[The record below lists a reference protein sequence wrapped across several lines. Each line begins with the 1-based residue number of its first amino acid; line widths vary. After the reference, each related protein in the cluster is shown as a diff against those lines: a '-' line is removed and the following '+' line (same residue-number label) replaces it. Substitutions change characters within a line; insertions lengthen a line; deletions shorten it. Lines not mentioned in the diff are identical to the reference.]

1 MMEFFVDLDN
11 VKAKEKTY
19 LTHNYHPYPAKYIPQ
34 IPAGIMEKYLLEKD
48 ALVLDPFAGSGTT
61 LVEAIVHGHKAIGVD
76 SNPIS
81 VLISK
86 AKTTPLNFEE
96 RASVSNLLDELSDL
110 IILNNIEVELPE
122 FKNRDHWFQ
131 KNMLIELTVIKN
143 LVNKIKNDTV
153 KNFLLCGLSSI
164 VVKCSNQENDTR
176 YAAKN
181 KNLEDGYAYKEFVK
195 KINDMLNRN
204 IELSKIIQG
213 ETFVKQA
220 SSTNLDFIE
229 NDTVDIVITSPPY
242 LNSYDY
248 YLYHKLRMFILDLD
262 HKEAQNVEI
271 GSRNKHSDHSL
282 GPEVYFES
290 MRQVGLELYRV
301 MKYGGKCII
310 VVGDSIVNKQLID
323 MSIEYNKIFKDIGFD
338 VIESFA
344 FDQRKYTTAFIKK
357 STDLSKKTHIL
368 VYQK

>member
-1 MMEFFVDLDN
+1 MEFFVDLDN
-11 VKAKEKTY
+11 IKAREKTY

-34 IPAGIMEKYLLEKD
+34 IPAGIMEKYVLDKG
-48 ALVLDPFAGSGTT
+48 AVVLDPFAGSGTT
-61 LVEAIVHGHKAIGVD
+61 LVEAIVHGHNAIGVD

-86 AKTTPLNFEE
+86 AKSTPLNFEE
-96 RASVSNLLDELSDL
+96 RASVLNLLDELSHL
-110 IILNNIEVELPE
+110 INLNNPEVELPE

-131 KNMLIELTVIKN
+131 RNMLVELVVIKN
-143 LVNKIKNDTV
+143 LINKIENENV
-153 KNFLLCGLSSI
+153 KNFLLCGLSAI
-164 VVKCSNQENDTR
+164 IVKCSNQENDTR

-181 KNLEDGYAYKEFVK
+181 KELEDGYAYKEFTK
-195 KINDMLNRN
+195 KINDMLKRN
-204 IELSKIIQG
+204 IELAKVIQG
-213 ETFVKQA
+213 KSFVKQA
-220 SSTNLDFIE
+220 SSTNLNFIE
-229 NDTVDIVITSPPY
+229 NDSVDIVITSPPY

-290 MRQVGLELYRV
+290 MRLVGSELFRA
-301 MKYGGKCII
+301 MKPKGKCII

-323 MSIEYNKIFKDIGFD
+323 MSVEYNNIFKDIGFK
-338 VIESFA
+338 VIESFS

-357 STDLSKKTHIL
+357 STDLSKRTHVL

>member
-1 MMEFFVDLDN
+1 MEFFVDLDK
-11 VKAKEKTY
+11 VKTKEKTY

-34 IPAGIMEKYLLEKD
+34 IPSGIMDRYILEKN
-48 ALVLDPFAGSGTT
+48 AVVLDPFAGSGTT
-61 LVEAIVHGHKAIGVD
+61 LVEALVHGHKAIGVD

-86 AKTTPLNFEE
+86 AKSTPLNFEE
-96 RASVSNLLDELSDL
+96 RAKVSNLLDELSDL
-110 IILNNIEVELPE
+110 IILNNLEVELPE

-131 KNMLIELTVIKN
+131 RNMLVELTVIKN
-143 LVNKIKNDTV
+143 LINKIGNENV

-164 VVKCSNQENDTR
+164 IVKCSNQENDTR

-181 KNLEDGYAYKEFVK
+181 KNLQDGYAYNEFIK
-195 KINDMLNRN
+195 KINDMLKRN
-204 IELSKIIQG
+204 IELAKIIQG
-213 ETFVKQA
+213 ESIIKQA

-248 YLYHKLRMFILDLD
+248 YLYHKLRMFLLDLD
-262 HKEAQNVEI
+262 HKEAQNAEI

-290 MRQVGLELYRV
+290 IRLVGSELFRV
-301 MKYGGKCII
+301 MKPKGKCII
-310 VVGDSIVNKQLID
+310 VVGDSIVNKQLIN
-323 MSIEYNKIFKDIGFD
+323 MSVEYNNIFEHIGFK
-338 VIESFA
+338 VIESFS

-357 STDLSKKTHIL
+357 STDISKRTHIL